1 MAKEEKVMN
10 RLQKMSW
17 FNIIVIISTIIITTT
32 GIMVELE
39 IKGYSDNCLWFFVIP
54 LLLLRLKPFLFKKP
68 QGRDK
73 VVLDERDF
81 DITKKALA
89 IAYKIFW
96 YVFIALSFLLFLI
109 IGPRNSVPAITLP
122 LIAIGSALFIQV
134 ACSAA
139 ILVQYG
145 RGGKDG

>member
-1 MAKEEKVMN
+1 MN
-10 RLQKMSW
+10 RYQKLAW
-17 FNIIVIISTIIITTT
+17 FNLIVIISTIIITTT
-32 GIMVELE
+32 GIMVELK
-39 IKGYSDNCLWFFVIP
+39 IKGYSDNFLWFFVTP
-54 LLLLRLKPFLFKKP
+54 LLLLKLKPFLFKKP

-96 YVFIALSFLLFLI
+96 YVLISLCFLLFLI
-109 IGPRNSVPAITLP
+109 IGPRNSVPVITLP

-134 ACSAA
+134 VCSAS